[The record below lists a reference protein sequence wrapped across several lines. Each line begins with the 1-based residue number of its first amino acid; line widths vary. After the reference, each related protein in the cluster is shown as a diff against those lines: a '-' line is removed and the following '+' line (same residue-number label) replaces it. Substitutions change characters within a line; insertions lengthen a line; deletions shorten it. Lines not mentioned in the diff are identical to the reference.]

1 MIRIIYDAETGS
13 VLHNKYFSDNQ
24 LALNLSRH
32 GNWRVHP
39 NTGKLP
45 GTITDKFVNLVTMEI
60 ETRPHIPNIPGH
72 VRLMRSHYLAA
83 SDWTQN
89 SDVPMSTEKRAA
101 WTAYRQALRDL
112 PDNIEGITRIED
124 IPWPVEPN

>member
-1 MIRIIYDAETGS
+1 
-13 VLHNKYFSDNQ
+13 
-24 LALNLSRH
+24 
-32 GNWRVHP
+32 
-39 NTGKLP
+39 
-45 GTITDKFVNLVTMEI
+45 
-60 ETRPHIPNIPGH
+60 
-72 VRLMRSHYLAA
+72 MRSHYLAA

-89 SDVPMSTEKRAA
+89 PDVPMSTEKRAA

>member
-1 MIRIIYDAETGS
+1 
-13 VLHNKYFSDNQ
+13 
-24 LALNLSRH
+24 
-32 GNWRVHP
+32 VHP

-89 SDVPMSTEKRAA
+89 PDVPMSTEKRAA